1 MSNFEFTAPRM
12 PQIQNS
18 HAVLE
23 TIAENQGETTRALL
37 KRLDKLVELQ
47 GQQNELL
54 ASVLQELQ
62 AKRG

>member
-1 MSNFEFTAPRM
+1 MTMEIPKPFIPNIPNT
-12 PQIQNS
+12 
-18 HAVLE
+18 HALIE
-23 TIAENQGETTRALL
+23 TIAQNQGETTRALL